1 MTGLIQT
8 DAAVNPG
15 NSGGPLLDRIGQV
28 IGVNVGVAVGL
39 ENMSFALPINLVK
52 ELVDTYESGVIP
64 Q

>member
-1 MTGLIQT
+1 
-8 DAAVNPG
+8 VNPG